1 MIHSRRRCPFALGN
15 AGVAFQVAARLPET
29 YFSSTLCGD
38 LQKSPFGA
46 CKSPRFIGVLQMSV
60 NSIQGQPAM
69 TAEETNAQIAK
80 LMAETAK
87 LNEDIL
93 RSIEERMKVVAET
106 KKINKETFWYPL
118 GLVIG
123 IFTGA
128 TAFVMALIALVKAF
142 L

>member
-1 MIHSRRRCPFALGN
+1 
-15 AGVAFQVAARLPET
+15 
-29 YFSSTLCGD
+29 
-38 LQKSPFGA
+38 
-46 CKSPRFIGVLQMSV
+46 MSV

>member
-1 MIHSRRRCPFALGN
+1 
-15 AGVAFQVAARLPET
+15 
-29 YFSSTLCGD
+29 
-38 LQKSPFGA
+38 
-46 CKSPRFIGVLQMSV
+46 
-60 NSIQGQPAM
+60 M
-69 TAEETNAQIAK
+69 TAEETNAHIAK

>member
-1 MIHSRRRCPFALGN
+1 
-15 AGVAFQVAARLPET
+15 
-29 YFSSTLCGD
+29 
-38 LQKSPFGA
+38 
-46 CKSPRFIGVLQMSV
+46 
-60 NSIQGQPAM
+60 M

-93 RSIEERMKVVAET
+93 RSIEERMKVIAET

>member
-1 MIHSRRRCPFALGN
+1 
-15 AGVAFQVAARLPET
+15 
-29 YFSSTLCGD
+29 
-38 LQKSPFGA
+38 
-46 CKSPRFIGVLQMSV
+46 
-60 NSIQGQPAM
+60 M

>member
-1 MIHSRRRCPFALGN
+1 
-15 AGVAFQVAARLPET
+15 
-29 YFSSTLCGD
+29 
-38 LQKSPFGA
+38 
-46 CKSPRFIGVLQMSV
+46 MSV
-60 NSIQGQPAM
+60 NSQVQGQPAM
-69 TAEETNAQIAK
+69 TAEETNAHIAK

-106 KKINKETFWYPL
+106 KKINKEAFWYPL

>member
-1 MIHSRRRCPFALGN
+1 
-15 AGVAFQVAARLPET
+15 
-29 YFSSTLCGD
+29 
-38 LQKSPFGA
+38 
-46 CKSPRFIGVLQMSV
+46 
-60 NSIQGQPAM
+60 M
-69 TAEETNAQIAK
+69 TAEETNAHIAK

-93 RSIEERMKVVAET
+93 RSSIEERMKVVAET

>member
-1 MIHSRRRCPFALGN
+1 
-15 AGVAFQVAARLPET
+15 
-29 YFSSTLCGD
+29 
-38 LQKSPFGA
+38 
-46 CKSPRFIGVLQMSV
+46 
-60 NSIQGQPAM
+60 M
-69 TAEETNAQIAK
+69 TAEETNAKIAK

>member
-1 MIHSRRRCPFALGN
+1 
-15 AGVAFQVAARLPET
+15 
-29 YFSSTLCGD
+29 
-38 LQKSPFGA
+38 
-46 CKSPRFIGVLQMSV
+46 
-60 NSIQGQPAM
+60 M
-69 TAEETNAQIAK
+69 TADETNAKIAK

>member
-1 MIHSRRRCPFALGN
+1 
-15 AGVAFQVAARLPET
+15 
-29 YFSSTLCGD
+29 
-38 LQKSPFGA
+38 
-46 CKSPRFIGVLQMSV
+46 
-60 NSIQGQPAM
+60 M
-69 TAEETNAQIAK
+69 TAEETNAHIAK

-106 KKINKETFWYPL
+106 KKINQETFWYPL